1 MKQRRIYNPA
11 QLSPDDLK
19 TSFIAR
25 QETLT
30 EMLRLLGEQKPDR
43 PCQHMLLVGSRGMGK
58 TTLGLRFLQ
67 AVRETLDL
75 AEVWQPVAFHEE
87 SYQVT
92 DLADF
97 WLTALHHLTCATR
110 DSQWADKAEALT
122 ADEKDPQRL
131 AAYALSALI
140 DFCRESGKRLILFV
154 ENLDIVFSQLG
165 DEREVHALRAALIEH
180 PEILLIGSANAVFE
194 AIRHRGEPFYEF
206 FRVFLLE
213 GLGCEEYLQI
223 FRALAEHEGKTEI
236 AETLN
241 RERGRI
247 EIIRCLTGG
256 NPRLLVLTYGI
267 LIESPLGSAFKTLE
281 QLIDEQTPYFK
292 SRVEELPTQSRKVFH
307 CLAEGWSPML
317 AREVS
322 AATRL
327 SSSHTS
333 AQLKQLVDKGYAREV
348 RSEREKRFRY
358 EVADRFYNI
367 YFLLRFSR
375 RGYRRLKL
383 LVDFLNDLFGPVP
396 MRSMYL
402 AILEKS
408 GNGSSKDEE
417 GPELLGALIP
427 YVANDTGFAKRR
439 DWLNNAI
446 NRMINSIGA
455 NVSAFGE
462 IARDLSR
469 QFQLDLC
476 YFSDEVWC
484 GIELLLS
491 GRFTEAETKC
501 REAIRQEP
509 GNLLAWVLLGL
520 ALRGRRHFEDAL
532 DAFRHVTEAVGPDDT
547 ARLRA
552 CALGALTGEAR
563 VLFTLEKPDDALSVI
578 GKIPE
583 LAGQD
588 DPHFLRYV
596 AADSLRLLSEYLS
609 ETDHH
614 EEAFAIWRQASQ
626 YVRPDDPEW
635 LRLVFIKM
643 LAKRGNAL
651 FEQKRYDEAVS
662 ILESFTQYVRT
673 DDSTTLRHGAGQALF
688 TLDTAYLELRR
699 FEDWITSC
707 GRFSEYIHMD
717 DPVDTRRE
725 FAKLLATRSDI
736 ANLLGYYDNSE
747 SGCKKAV
754 ELDPECGEAWRA
766 MAEAIL
772 RGDDAARLEEAE
784 RYACCAAE
792 LIPEDPAAF
801 HTVSDVLARR
811 GDWTAALEKIDRA
824 LSVAG
829 GQQCWNTHGLTE
841 SLINLT
847 AAGCGQ
853 QVRRIM
859 ESHPALTETMEP
871 LWHAVRA
878 ETGEE
883 LESLPAEITQA
894 VIEIR
899 KKFSEKKKEVFEMS
913 IKIGE
918 LTILGF
924 IGYDKATDSFINH
937 EFGTNKCEWDKVK
950 GMLLED
956 VHRVYLE
963 IINETMHNSDIRGV
977 PMMIMKQGENI
988 FGVEVKML
996 EES

>member
-1 MKQRRIYNPA
+1 MKQKRIYNPA
-11 QLSPDDLK
+11 QLSPDELK
-19 TSFIAR
+19 ASFVAR

-30 EMLRLLGEQKPDR
+30 EMLRLLGEQNPDR

-67 AVRETLDL
+67 AVRETPDL

-97 WLTALHHLTCATR
+97 WLTALHHLTRATR
-110 DSQWADKAEALT
+110 DSRWADKAEALT

-140 DFCRESGKRLILFV
+140 DFCRENGKRLILFV
-154 ENLDIVFSQLG
+154 ENLDIVFSQMG

-223 FRALAEHEGKTEI
+223 FRALAEREGKTEI

-247 EIIRCLTGG
+247 ETMRRLTGG

-267 LIESPLGSAFKTLE
+267 LIESPLGSAFKDLE

-307 CLAEGWSPML
+307 CLAEQWSPML

-322 AATRL
+322 AAARL
-327 SSSHTS
+327 SSSHAS
-333 AQLKQLVDKGYAREV
+333 AQLKQLVGRGYVREAR
-348 RSEREKRFRY
+348 SDREKRVRY

-383 LVDFLNDLFGPVP
+383 LVAFLNDLFGPVP

-402 AILEKS
+402 ATLEELNS
-408 GNGSSKDEE
+408 GVSEDEE
-417 GPELLGALIP
+417 APELLGALIP
-427 YVANDTGFAKRR
+427 YVVDDTGFAERE
-439 DWLNNAI
+439 DWLKKAFNLI
-446 NRMINSIGA
+446 INSIFGANGA

-462 IARDLSR
+462 IVRDFSR
-469 QFQLDLC
+469 QYQLDLDC
-476 YFSDEVWC
+476 FLDKVCRS
-484 GIELLLS
+484 IELLQS
-491 GRFTEAETKC
+491 GRFVEAETEC

-509 GNLLAWVLLGL
+509 GNLPARVFLGL
-520 ALRGRRHFEDAL
+520 ALRGRKQFEDAL
-532 DAFRHVTEAVGPDDT
+532 DAFRHVTEAVAPDDT
-547 ARLRA
+547 ALLRT
-552 CALGALTGEAR
+552 CALGALTGEAE
-563 VLFTLEKPDDALSVI
+563 VLFALEDSGKALSVI
-578 GKIPE
+578 AKIPE
-583 LAGQD
+583 FVNQD
-588 DPHFLRYV
+588 DPHFLRYT
-596 AADSLRLLSEYLS
+596 AAEPLRLLGESFS

-614 EEAFAIWRQASQ
+614 EEALAAWRQASQ

-635 LRLVFIKM
+635 LRLVFIKT
-643 LAKRGNAL
+643 LDKAGNTLVA
-651 FEQKRYDEAVS
+651 QKRYDEAVS

-673 DDSTTLRHGAGQALF
+673 DDPRTLRYGAGLALVA
-688 TLDTAYLELRR
+688 LDTAYLKLGR
-699 FEDWITSC
+699 FEDWIVSY

-717 DPVDTRRE
+717 DPVDTRRK

-736 ANLLGYYDNSE
+736 ANLLEYYDNSE

-766 MAEAIL
+766 RAEAIL

-784 RYACCAAE
+784 RYAWRAAE
-792 LIPEDPAAF
+792 LIPENPAAF
-801 HTVSDVLARR
+801 HTLSDVLTCR
-811 GDWTAALEKIDRA
+811 GNWMAALEKLDHA
-824 LSVAG
+824 LSIAD
-829 GQQCWNTHGLTE
+829 GQRYWNTYGLTE
-841 SLINLT
+841 SLINLS
-847 AAGCGQ
+847 AAGWSQ
-853 QVRRIM
+853 QVRQIM

-894 VIEIR
+894 VTDIR
-899 KKFSEKKKEVFEMS
+899 KKFSEKKKM
-913 IKIGE
+913 
-918 LTILGF
+918 L
-924 IGYDKATDSFINH
+924 A
-937 EFGTNKCEWDKVK
+937 GTTP
-950 GMLLED
+950 L
-956 VHRVYLE
+956 
-963 IINETMHNSDIRGV
+963 S
-977 PMMIMKQGENI
+977 
-988 FGVEVKML
+988 
-996 EES
+996 S

>member
-11 QLSPDDLK
+11 QLSPDELQA
-19 TSFIAR
+19 SFVAR

-30 EMLRLLGEQKPDR
+30 EMLRLLDEQKTDR

-67 AVRETLDL
+67 AVYETPDL
-75 AEVWQPVAFHEE
+75 AKAWQPVAFYEE

-97 WLTALHHLTCATR
+97 WLAALHHLTRATR
-110 DSQWADKAEALT
+110 DPRWEDKAKALS

-131 AAYALSALI
+131 AAYALSVLI

-165 DEREVHALRAALIEH
+165 DEREFHALRASLIEH

-194 AIRHRGEPFYEF
+194 AVQHRGEPFYEF
-206 FRVFLLE
+206 FRVILLE

-223 FRALAEHEGKTEI
+223 FRALVEREGRTEI

-241 RERGRI
+241 REHGRI
-247 EIIRCLTGG
+247 ETIRRLTGG

-267 LIESPLGSAFKTLE
+267 LIESPLGSAFEDLE

-292 SRVEELPTQSRKVFH
+292 SRIEELPTQSRKVFH

-348 RSEREKRFRY
+348 QSEREKRVRY

-375 RGYRRLKL
+375 RGYRRLKQ
-383 LVDFLNDLFGPVP
+383 LVAFLNDLFGPVP

-402 AILEKS
+402 ATLEKLSS
-408 GNGSSKDEE
+408 GISKDEE
-417 GPELLGALIP
+417 APELLGALIP
-427 YVANDTGFAKRR
+427 YVVNDTGFAERE
-439 DWLNNAI
+439 DWLKKAFNLI
-446 NRMINSIGA
+446 IDSIGANGA

-462 IARDLSR
+462 MARDLSR
-469 QFQLDLC
+469 QYQLDLD
-476 YFSDEVWC
+476 YFSDEVC
-484 GIELLLS
+484 RGIELLQS
-491 GRFTEAETKC
+491 GRFAEAETEC

-509 GNLLAWVLLGL
+509 GDLSAWVFLGL
-520 ALRGRRHFEDAL
+520 ALAERKRFEDAL

-547 ARLRA
+547 ARLRTY
-552 CALGALTGEAR
+552 ALGALTGEAEI
-563 VLFTLEKPDDALSVI
+563 LFALENSGDALSVI

-583 LAGQD
+583 LVNQD
-588 DPHFLRYV
+588 DPHPLRYT
-596 AADSLRLLSEYLS
+596 AAESLRLLGESFS

-614 EEAFAIWRQASQ
+614 EEALAIWRQASQ

-635 LRLVFIKM
+635 VRLTFIKT
-643 LAKRGNAL
+643 LAERGNAL
-651 FEQKRYDEAVS
+651 VAQKRYDEAVS

-673 DDSTTLRHGAGQALF
+673 DDSTTLRYGAGLAL
-688 TLDTAYLELRR
+688 LALETAYLELGR
-699 FEDWITSC
+699 FENWVTSY
-707 GRFSEYIHMD
+707 GRFSEYVHMD
-717 DPVDTRRE
+717 DPADTRRK
-725 FAKLLATRSDI
+725 FAKLLAARSNI
-736 ANLLGYYDNSE
+736 ANSLGYYGDSE
-747 SGCKKAV
+747 SGCRKAV
-754 ELDPECGEAWRA
+754 ELDPECGEAWRVR
-766 MAEAIL
+766 AEAIL
-772 RGDDAARLEEAE
+772 GSDEVVRLEEAK
-784 RYACCAAE
+784 RYACRAAE

-801 HTVSDVLARR
+801 HTVSDVQARC
-811 GDWTAALEKIDRA
+811 GNWMAALEKLDRA

-847 AAGCGQ
+847 AAGWSQ
-853 QVRRIM
+853 QVRQIM

-894 VIEIR
+894 VIDI
-899 KKFSEKKKEVFEMS
+899 KKRFSEKKK
-913 IKIGE
+913 
-918 LTILGF
+918 ILP
-924 IGYDKATDSFINH
+924 KTTPLS
-937 EFGTNKCEWDKVK
+937 
-950 GMLLED
+950 
-956 VHRVYLE
+956 
-963 IINETMHNSDIRGV
+963 S
-977 PMMIMKQGENI
+977 
-988 FGVEVKML
+988 
-996 EES
+996 

>member
-11 QLSPDDLK
+11 QLSPDELK
-19 TSFIAR
+19 ASFVAR

-30 EMLRLLGEQKPDR
+30 EMLRLLGEQNPDR
-43 PCQHMLLVGSRGMGK
+43 PCQHILLVGSRGMGK

-67 AVRETLDL
+67 AVRETPDL
-75 AEVWQPVAFHEE
+75 AEAWQPVAFHEE

-97 WLTALHHLTCATR
+97 WLTALHHLTRATR
-110 DSQWADKAEALT
+110 DSQWADKAEALSV
-122 ADEKDPQRL
+122 DEKDPQRL

-140 DFCRESGKRLILFV
+140 DFCRARGKRLILFV

-206 FRVFLLE
+206 FRIFPLE
-213 GLGCEEYLQI
+213 SLGCEEYLQI
-223 FRALAEHEGKTEI
+223 FRALAEREGKTEI

-247 EIIRCLTGG
+247 ETIRCLTGG

-267 LIESPLGSAFKTLE
+267 LIESPLGSAFKDLE

-292 SRVEELPTQSRKVFH
+292 SRIEELPTQSRKVFH

-333 AQLKQLVDKGYAREV
+333 AQLKQLVDKGYAREAQ
-348 RSEREKRFRY
+348 SEREKRIRY

-383 LVDFLNDLFGPVP
+383 LVAFLNDLFGPVP

-402 AILEKS
+402 AILEKLSS
-408 GNGSSKDEE
+408 GGSKDEE
-417 GPELLGALIP
+417 VPELLGALIP
-427 YVANDTGFAKRR
+427 YVANDSGFAERK
-439 DWLNNAI
+439 DWLNNAFSL
-446 NRMINSIGA
+446 MINSIGT

-462 IARDLSR
+462 IMRDFS
-469 QFQLDLC
+469 QQYQLDLD
-476 YFSDEVWC
+476 YFSDEVWR
-484 GIELLLS
+484 GIELLQS
-491 GRFTEAETKC
+491 ERFAEAETEC
-501 REAIRQEP
+501 REAIRREP
-509 GNLLAWVLLGL
+509 ENLFAWIFLGL
-520 ALRGRRHFEDAL
+520 ALEGRRHFENAL
-532 DAFRHVTEAVGPDDT
+532 DAFRHVTEAVGPEDT
-547 ARLRA
+547 ARLRT
-552 CALGALTGEAR
+552 CALGALAGEAR
-563 VLFTLEKPDDALSVI
+563 VLLALENSGDALRVI
-578 GKIPE
+578 GKIRE
-583 LAGQD
+583 LVNQD
-588 DPHFLRYV
+588 DPHPLRYV
-596 AADSLRLLSEYLS
+596 ATESLRIYGKLLL

-614 EEAFAIWRQASQ
+614 EEALATWRQASQ

-635 LRLVFIKM
+635 LRLVFIKT
-643 LAKRGNAL
+643 LAKRGNTLVA
-651 FEQKRYDEAVS
+651 QKRYDEVVS
-662 ILESFTQYVRT
+662 ILENFTQYVRT
-673 DDSTTLRHGAGQALF
+673 DDSTTLRYGAGLALF
-688 TLDTAYLELRR
+688 ALDTAYLELGR

-707 GRFSEYIHMD
+707 GRFSEYIYME
-717 DPVDTRRE
+717 DPVDTRRK
-725 FAKLLATRSDI
+725 FAKQLATRSNI

-754 ELDPECGEAWRA
+754 ELDPECGEAWRVR
-766 MAEAIL
+766 AEAIL
-772 RGDDAARLEEAE
+772 RGDDAVRLEEAK
-784 RYACCAAE
+784 RYACRAAE

-801 HTVSDVLARR
+801 HTVSDVLARC
-811 GDWTAALEKIDRA
+811 GNWMAALEKLDRA
-824 LSVAG
+824 LSVAD
-829 GQQCWNTHGLTE
+829 GQRYWNTHGLTE

-847 AAGCGQ
+847 AAGWNQ

-859 ESHPALTETMEP
+859 ESYPALTETMEP

-894 VIEIR
+894 VIDIR
-899 KKFSEKKKEVFEMS
+899 KRFSEKKK
-913 IKIGE
+913 
-918 LTILGF
+918 
-924 IGYDKATDSFINH
+924 
-937 EFGTNKCEWDKVK
+937 
-950 GMLLED
+950 MLPRTTPL
-956 VHRVYLE
+956 
-963 IINETMHNSDIRGV
+963 S
-977 PMMIMKQGENI
+977 
-988 FGVEVKML
+988 
-996 EES
+996 S

>member
-11 QLSPDDLK
+11 QLSPDELK
-19 TSFIAR
+19 ASFIAR

-67 AVRETLDL
+67 AVRETPDL

-97 WLTALHHLTCATR
+97 WLTALHHLTRATR
-110 DSQWADKAEALT
+110 DSQWADKAEALST
-122 ADEKDPQRL
+122 DEKDPQRL
-131 AAYALSALI
+131 AAYALSVLI
-140 DFCRESGKRLILFV
+140 DFCRARGKRLILFV
-154 ENLDIVFSQLG
+154 ENLDIVFSQLS

-213 GLGCEEYLQI
+213 GFGCEEYLQI

-247 EIIRCLTGG
+247 EIIRRLTGG

-307 CLAEGWSPML
+307 CLAEGWRPML

-322 AATRL
+322 ATARL

-333 AQLKQLVDKGYAREV
+333 AQLKQLVDKGYAREA
-348 RSEREKRFRY
+348 RSEREKRIRY

-383 LVDFLNDLFGPVP
+383 LVAFLNDLFGPVP

-402 AILEKS
+402 ATLEKLSS
-408 GNGSSKDEE
+408 GFSKDEE
-417 GPELLGALIP
+417 APELLGALIP
-427 YVANDTGFAKRR
+427 YVANDGGFTQRE
-439 DWLNNAI
+439 DWLKKAI
-446 NRMINSIGA
+446 NLIINSIGANGA

-462 IARDLSR
+462 TARDLS
-469 QFQLDLC
+469 QQYQLDLG
-476 YFSDEVWC
+476 YFSDEVCC
-484 GIELLLS
+484 GIELLQS

-501 REAIRQEP
+501 REAIRQESE
-509 GNLLAWVLLGL
+509 NLLAWVLLGL
-520 ALRGRRHFEDAL
+520 ALGGRRHFEDAL

-547 ARLRA
+547 ARLRVF
-552 CALGALTGEAR
+552 ALGALMGEAR

-596 AADSLRLLSEYLS
+596 AADSLRLLGESFS

-626 YVRPDDPEW
+626 YVHPDDPEW
-635 LRLVFIKM
+635 LRLVFIKT
-643 LAKRGNAL
+643 LAKRGNTL
-651 FEQKRYDEAVS
+651 SEQKRYDEAVS

-673 DDSTTLRHGAGQALF
+673 DDPIILRYGAGLALF
-688 TLDTAYLELRR
+688 ALDTAYLELGR
-699 FEDWITSC
+699 FEDWIVSC

-725 FAKLLATRSDI
+725 FAKLLATRSNI
-736 ANLLGYYDNSE
+736 ANVLEYYDNSE

-754 ELDPECGEAWRA
+754 ELDPECGDAWRA

-772 RGDDAARLEEAE
+772 RGGDAVRLEEAK
-784 RYACCAAE
+784 RYARRAAE

-811 GDWTAALEKIDRA
+811 GNWTAALEKIDRA
-824 LSVAG
+824 LSVVAG
-829 GQQCWNTHGLTE
+829 QRYWNTHGLTE

-859 ESHPALTETMEP
+859 ESHPALIETMEP
-871 LWHAVRA
+871 LWHAVRV

-894 VIEIR
+894 VIDIR
-899 KKFSEKKKEVFEMS
+899 KRLSEKKKEVFEMS
-913 IKIGE
+913 
-918 LTILGF
+918 
-924 IGYDKATDSFINH
+924 
-937 EFGTNKCEWDKVK
+937 
-950 GMLLED
+950 
-956 VHRVYLE
+956 
-963 IINETMHNSDIRGV
+963 
-977 PMMIMKQGENI
+977 
-988 FGVEVKML
+988 
-996 EES
+996 

>member
-11 QLSPDDLK
+11 QLSPDELK
-19 TSFIAR
+19 ASFVAR

-30 EMLRLLGEQKPDR
+30 EMLRLLGEQNPDR

-67 AVRETLDL
+67 AVRETSDL
-75 AEVWQPVAFHEE
+75 AEAWQPVAFHEE

-97 WLTALHHLTCATR
+97 WLTALHHLTRATQ
-110 DSQWADKAEALT
+110 DSRWADKAEALT

-165 DEREVHALRAALIEH
+165 DEREFHALRASLIEH

-223 FRALAEHEGKTEI
+223 FRVLAEREGKTEI

-247 EIIRCLTGG
+247 ETIRRLTGG

-267 LIESPLGSAFKTLE
+267 LIESPLGSAFEDLE

-307 CLAEGWSPML
+307 CLAEEWSPML

-322 AATRL
+322 AAARL

-333 AQLKQLVDKGYAREV
+333 AQLKQLVDKGYAREAQ
-348 RSEREKRFRY
+348 SGKEKRVRY

-383 LVDFLNDLFGPVP
+383 LVAFLNDLFGPVP

-402 AILEKS
+402 ATLEKLSS
-408 GNGSSKDEE
+408 GVSKDEE
-417 GPELLGALIP
+417 APELLGVLIP
-427 YVANDTGFAKRR
+427 YVANDSGFAERE
-439 DWLNNAI
+439 DWLN
-446 NRMINSIGA
+446 RSFSLMINTIDPS
-455 NVSAFGE
+455 VSVFGE
-462 IARDLSR
+462 IAWDLSR
-469 QFQLDLC
+469 QRQLDLD
-476 YFSDEVWC
+476 YFPDKICC
-484 GIELLLS
+484 GIELLQS
-491 GRFTEAETKC
+491 GCFEEAETEY

-509 GNLLAWVLLGL
+509 GDLSARVLLGL
-520 ALRGRRHFEDAL
+520 ALGGRKHFEDAL
-532 DAFRHVTEAVGPDDT
+532 DAFRDVTEAVDPDDT
-547 ARLRA
+547 PQSRVW
-552 CALGALTGEAR
+552 ALAALTGEAAI
-563 VLFTLEKPDDALSVI
+563 LLLALENPDDASGVI

-583 LAGQD
+583 LVNQD

-596 AADSLRLLSEYLS
+596 AADLLWLLGESFS

-614 EEAFAIWRQASQ
+614 EEALAAWRQASQ
-626 YVRPDDPEW
+626 YVRPDDPEDM
-635 LRLVFIKM
+635 RLVFIKT
-643 LAKRGNAL
+643 LAKRGDTL
-651 FEQKRYDEAVS
+651 YEQKRYEEAVS

-673 DDSTTLRHGAGQALF
+673 DDSTMLRYYSLLALAA
-688 TLDTAYLELRR
+688 LEIAYLTLNR
-699 FEDWITSC
+699 FDDWIASYDWC
-707 GRFSEYIHMD
+707 SEYVHMD
-717 DPVDTRRE
+717 DPEDMRWG
-725 FAKLLATRSDI
+725 FAKLLAARSSI
-736 ANLLGYYDNSE
+736 ANSRGYHDKSA
-747 SGCKKAV
+747 SGCKKAI
-754 ELDPECGEAWRA
+754 EFDPKCGEAWHV
-766 MAEAIL
+766 MAKTIL
-772 RGDDAARLEEAE
+772 GRDDVAHLEEAE
-784 RYACCAAE
+784 SFACRAAE
-792 LIPEDPAAF
+792 LMPKDPAAF

-811 GDWTAALEKIDRA
+811 GNWVAALEKLDRA

-829 GQQCWNTHGLTE
+829 DQQCWNTHGLTE

-847 AAGCGQ
+847 SAGWSK
-853 QVRRIM
+853 QVRQIM

-894 VIEIR
+894 VTDIR
-899 KKFSEKKKEVFEMS
+899 KKFSEKKK
-913 IKIGE
+913 
-918 LTILGF
+918 IL
-924 IGYDKATDSFINH
+924 A
-937 EFGTNKCEWDKVK
+937 GTAAP
-950 GMLLED
+950 
-956 VHRVYLE
+956 
-963 IINETMHNSDIRGV
+963 S
-977 PMMIMKQGENI
+977 
-988 FGVEVKML
+988 
-996 EES
+996 S